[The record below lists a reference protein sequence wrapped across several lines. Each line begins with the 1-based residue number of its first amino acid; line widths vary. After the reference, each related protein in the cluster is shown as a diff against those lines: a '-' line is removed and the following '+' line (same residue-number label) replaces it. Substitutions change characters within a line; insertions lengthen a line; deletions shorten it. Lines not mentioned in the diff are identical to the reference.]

1 MYLQKIKKNEF
12 LSSFIIGTLLA
23 FSVILYKNFFL
34 GGFLYKNYESLD
46 YIRPAL
52 SFLNNFSFI
61 GFLESLNQRLPA
73 YPLLISFILKIFGEG
88 NYFFLLIANSL
99 LFGLTSAFLMK
110 IKSLFIKELFW
121 LSLII
126 IIFNL
131 NLLWI
136 STIILP
142 DILFVFFLSS
152 GLFFLLKFIK
162 KFKNYKDLY
171 LSLIIFGFA
180 YITKPI
186 AQFLPFFLSFY
197 LLFFLYSIKRSFNF
211 KLIYISL
218 LPIVF
223 SFLIASPLYLFNYK
237 NSGKFKLTY
246 HEGGHLLTV
255 VYPCLV
261 NKTGCGVADPIE
273 KKKALNLG
281 QERINE
287 IKDFNIIYNNKK
299 SRQIA
304 EAEIYK
310 EVFYELI
317 RDMNKLQIIQSSFF
331 AYSKLMLHTSLISVF
346 EDHKKSYSEFKFNL
360 KNFKNNINFYTFF
373 WIIFQLALICLRL
386 LQLYGLFLLFK
397 IKENKWISYLLIL
410 IMIALIFPTVGIGN
424 FRYRLPIEPI
434 LIFLSIIGIENLI
447 KEKKST

>member
-1 MYLQKIKKNEF
+1 MW
-12 LSSFIIGTLLA
+12 SS
-23 FSVILYKNFFL
+23 
-34 GGFLYKNYESLD
+34 
-46 YIRPAL
+46 RP
-52 SFLNNFSFI
+52 NI
-61 GFLESLNQRLPA
+61 
-73 YPLLISFILKIFGEG
+73 
-88 NYFFLLIANSL
+88 
-99 LFGLTSAFLMK
+99 
-110 IKSLFIKELFW
+110 
-121 LSLII
+121 
-126 IIFNL
+126 
-131 NLLWI
+131 
-136 STIILP
+136 
-142 DILFVFFLSS
+142 
-152 GLFFLLKFIK
+152 
-162 KFKNYKDLY
+162 
-171 LSLIIFGFA
+171 
-180 YITKPI
+180 
-186 AQFLPFFLSFY
+186 
-197 LLFFLYSIKRSFNF
+197 
-211 KLIYISL
+211 
-218 LPIVF
+218 
-223 SFLIASPLYLFNYK
+223 
-237 NSGKFKLTY
+237 
-246 HEGGHLLTV
+246 
-255 VYPCLV
+255 
-261 NKTGCGVADPIE
+261 